1 MSAVG
6 QDTKIITSYCTMGE
20 HGSHII
26 VELREMTSRSEVDK
40 ALSPRIVPETDFTV
54 EGMTITVNYYDL
66 KKTNNKVFNDYIC
79 DKLNQALNRL
89 RQRL

>member
-6 QDTKIITSYCTMGE
+6 QDTKIITCYCTMSE
-20 HGSHII
+20 YGSHVI
-26 VELREMTSRSEVDK
+26 VELSRMISRAEVNE

-54 EGMTITVNYYDL
+54 EGMTVTVNYRDL
-66 KKTNNKVFNDYIC
+66 KRTKNTIFNDYIC
-79 DKLNQALNRL
+79 EKLNKVLESL